1 MHISRAFIT
10 PQTPCKALALAFA
23 LALGLGSC
31 AREEEQAARYDLKGE
46 VVSVDV
52 SKGEVVVDH
61 EEIPGFMAAMRMTFK
76 LKNQD
81 ALNTVAAGDLL
92 QATLVVTDTDYWL
105 ENPVI
110 TKMAPGGAAAAAA
123 ALGPAPGTEAP
134 AVRLVNQDGEP
145 LDLGSL
151 RGRAVLLTF
160 IYTRCPFPDQ
170 CPLISGHFA
179 AVHRELERDAA
190 LRPRTHLLSVT
201 LDPAYDTP
209 KVLRSYGAAY
219 TERFAAETFEHW
231 DFATGDPEEIR
242 RLAQFFGLAYKEESG
257 QIVHALRTA
266 LLTPDGKVSQIYRGN
281 EWKPEQ
287 VLADMRKAVT
297 GGRGRGAGST
307 PWWLP

>member
-10 PQTPCKALALAFA
+10 PSALFRTLALCSALALC
-23 LALGLGSC
+23 LGSC
-31 AREEEQAARYDLKGE
+31 ARDEGQAARYELKGQ
-46 VVSVDV
+46 VVSVDT

-61 EEIPGFMAAMRMTFK
+61 EEIPGFMAAMRMPFK
-76 LKNQD
+76 LKDQD
-81 ALNTVAAGDLL
+81 ALAAVAAGAQL

-105 ENPVI
+105 ENPVV
-110 TKMAPGGAAAAAA
+110 TKVIPGGEAAAAE
-123 ALGPAPGTEAP
+123 ALGPQPGTEVP
-134 AVRLVNQDGEP
+134 AVKLVNQDGRP
-145 LDLGSL
+145 LDLGRL

-170 CPLISGHFA
+170 CPRLSGNFA
-179 AVHRELERDAA
+179 ALHRELERDAA

-219 TERFAAETFEHW
+219 TERFDAETFEHW
-231 DFATGDPEEIR
+231 DFATGEPDEIR

-266 LLTPDGKVSQIYRGN
+266 LVAPDGKVYKIYRGN

-287 VLADMRKAVT
+287 VLADMRSLIK
-297 GGRGRGAGST
+297 
-307 PWWLP
+307 P